1 MSYILDALKRAEQ
14 QRGGAARAGVRV
26 PRNLPLEA
34 AARGPWPWIAA
45 TAVGVAA
52 IVGIVTLWPATAP
65 LPTTTTTAPLPSSTP
80 PPGGAATTGN
90 RPAAAPAPSRPSGA
104 SPSRGVAPS
113 TPPARGV
120 QPAMRAA
127 ESRPVPPP
135 ATRAPSPAPT
145 ERGTTARVARPRPV
159 DHDPDEMAPSPVAPE
174 LERAEA
180 RPAPQRRPAPEG
192 RPAPEPVPAAGG
204 EAKALAAKISLQ
216 VLSWAPEPRDRFV
229 FLNGRRYAE
238 GQLIDDK
245 LRVERIMEDG
255 VVLSY
260 RGEQVTLKGR

>member
-14 QRGGAARAGVRV
+14 QRGGAARVGVRL
-26 PRNLPLEA
+26 PRDLPLEA

-65 LPTTTTTAPLPSSTP
+65 MPITDAPAPLPSSTP
-80 PPGGAATTGN
+80 PLGGAATTGN
-90 RPAAAPAPSRPSGA
+90 RPAAALAPSRPSDA
-104 SPSRGVAPS
+104 SPSRVVAPS

-120 QPAMRAA
+120 QPATRAA
-127 ESRPVPPP
+127 ESRASAPP

-159 DHDPDEMAPSPVAPE
+159 DHDAAEMAPSPVAPE

-180 RPAPQRRPAPEG
+180 RPAPERRPAP
-192 RPAPEPVPAAGG
+192 APLPAAGG

-216 VLSWAPEPRDRFV
+216 VLSWAPEPKDRFV

>member
-45 TAVGVAA
+45 TAAGVAA

-65 LPTTTTTAPLPSSTP
+65 LPTTTTTAPLPSSAP
-80 PPGGAATTGN
+80 PPGDAATSGN

-104 SPSRGVAPS
+104 SPSRVVAP
-113 TPPARGV
+113 PPERGV
-120 QPAMRAA
+120 QPATRAA
-127 ESRPVPPP
+127 ESRPVAPP

-145 ERGTTARVARPRPV
+145 ERGTTARVPRPRPV
-159 DHDPDEMAPSPVAPE
+159 DHDTDEVAPSPAPPE
-174 LERAEA
+174 LERAET